1 VVEEFFFEYGLFA
14 AKVITFV
21 LIVLAAIVVLVLV
34 VSNREQEQESIEI
47 EKINDKFDSMRDALE
62 AEILSKEELKILKKN
77 KKKQDKEETK
87 AQKQRIKEGNLD
99 AIRPR
104 LFLMNFIGDLQASA
118 VDTLRESIT
127 AILCAIKP
135 EDEVLVTI
143 DSPGGMVHNYGLAA
157 SQLKRIR
164 DRNIPLTVSVDLVAA
179 SGGYLMA
186 AMANKIIA
194 APFAVV
200 GSIGVLAQ
208 VPNIHRLLE
217 KFDID
222 VEQHT
227 AGEYKTTLTLMGKN
241 TEKARQ
247 KFREELEETHV
258 LFKEFVHE
266 HRPQLDIDKIATG
279 EHWYGSQA
287 LALNLI
293 DEIMTSDLS
302 QQFFQP
308 PSAASRRQDKEMTIL
323 SAKKLPE
330 EGFDLKDHLAKL
342 ECTYISQALSEY
354 RGIVAQ
360 AAKRLG
366 LRRTTLVEKMKKYGM
381 ARDQT

>member
-1 VVEEFFFEYGLFA
+1 MEAFFFEYGLFA
-14 AKVITFV
+14 AKVVTFV
-21 LIVLAAIVVLVLV
+21 VIILVAILALALAI
-34 VSNREQEQESIEI
+34 SAREQDQESIEI
-47 EKINDKFDSMRDALE
+47 DKINDKFDNMREALE
-62 AEILSKEELKILKKN
+62 AEILSKEERKLMKKS
-77 KKKQDKEETK
+77 KKKQEKEEAK
-87 AQKQRIKEGNLD
+87 AQKQKIKQGTLES
-99 AIRPR
+99 RPR
-104 LFLMNFIGDLQASA
+104 IFVLNFVGDVHASA

-127 AILCAIKP
+127 AILCVAKP

-143 DSPGGMVHNYGLAA
+143 DSPGGMVHSYGLAA

-164 DRNIPLTVSVDLVAA
+164 DRNIPLTASVDLVAA

-186 AMANKIIA
+186 AVANKIIA

-217 KFDID
+217 KYDID

-258 LFKEFVHE
+258 LFKQFVVE
-266 HRPQLDIDKIATG
+266 QRPQLNIEKIATG
-279 EHWYGSQA
+279 EHWYGTQA

-293 DEIMTSDLS
+293 DEIITSDDYLLQKSANSDIYEVNYNIAETLS
-302 QQFFQP
+302 DKISNFFHGFTT
-308 PSAASRRQDKEMTIL
+308 KIL
-323 SAKKLPE
+323 NTLLQKFTNAK
-330 EGFDLKDHLAKL
+330 A
-342 ECTYISQALSEY
+342 YY
-354 RGIVAQ
+354 
-360 AAKRLG
+360 
-366 LRRTTLVEKMKKYGM
+366 TLHK
-381 ARDQT
+381 